1 MRFDLI
7 DLRLFVHVLDSGS
20 ITAGAARS
28 HMTLASASARIRAL
42 EDALGT
48 PLLVRDRRGVQPTPA
63 GQTLSREAQAVLA
76 QLARLQDAMAQHTSG
91 PKAHLR
97 LLANTSAATVH
108 LPQLLARFLAA
119 HPGYT
124 LDLQERTSAAIA
136 DALRQRQAELGV
148 LSDAADLAGLECVS
162 LQADPLVLVVPRHA
176 LTQWRRVSL
185 QDVLDQPFLGL
196 HEGNALQALVTAQAR
211 RVQEGWDYRMRL
223 GSLEAICRMVA
234 LGAGVA
240 VVPRA
245 VAEREAASG
254 GLRRLP
260 LVDGWAARQLMLAAR
275 ELAGLPPAAAQLAR
289 FLMDTT
295 QRADHPRRKAPPS
308 GTKSLADAAG
318 SLAGQDRPEILRRL
332 R

>member
-28 HMTLASASARIRAL
+28 HMTLASASARVRAL

-63 GQTLSREAQAVLA
+63 GQTLAREAQQVLA
-76 QLARLQDAMAQHTSG
+76 QLAQLQDAMAQHTRG

-124 LDLQERTSAAIA
+124 LDLQERPSAAIA

-148 LSDAADLAGLECVS
+148 LSDAADLAGLQS
-162 LQADPLVLVVPRHA
+162 LPLRADPLVLVVPRGHA
-176 LTQWRRVSL
+176 LARQGRVRL
-185 QDVLDQPFLGL
+185 QDALALPFLGL
-196 HEGNALQALVTAQAR
+196 HEASALQALVTTQAR
-211 RVQEGWDYRMRL
+211 RLQADWDYRVRL
-223 GSLEAICRMVA
+223 GNLDAICRMVA
-234 LGAGVA
+234 LGAGGA
-240 VVPRA
+240 VVPHA
-245 VAEREAASG
+245 VAEREARTG
-254 GLRRLP
+254 HVRRLP
-260 LVDGWAARQLMLAAR
+260 LTDAWAARQLLLAAR
-275 ELAGLPPAAAQLAR
+275 DLASLPPAAVHLVQFLRDATRGAGRAAR
-289 FLMDTT
+289 
-295 QRADHPRRKAPPS
+295 RAETVAA
-308 GTKSLADAAG
+308 ADATGGAARQG
-318 SLAGQDRPEILRRL
+318 SD
-332 R
+332 